1 MDGLKFLEEKRTRG
15 LAAPVIMLT
24 AFGQERLPVAAM
36 QAGALDYFRKD
47 EINSSLLGKAIRQA
61 IEKSRLQAG
70 AIADAERLRE
80 LEAMVARLQQ
90 QLSEQQGA

>member
-1 MDGLKFLEEKRTRG
+1 
-15 LAAPVIMLT
+15 
-24 AFGQERLPVAAM
+24 
-36 QAGALDYFRKD
+36 
-47 EINSSLLGKAIRQA
+47 
-61 IEKSRLQAG
+61 LQAG